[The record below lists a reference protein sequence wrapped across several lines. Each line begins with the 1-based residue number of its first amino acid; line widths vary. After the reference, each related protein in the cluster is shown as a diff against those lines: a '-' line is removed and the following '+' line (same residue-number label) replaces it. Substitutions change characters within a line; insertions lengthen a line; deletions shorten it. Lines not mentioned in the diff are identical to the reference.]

1 MLDDIY
7 YLFLLSLVMLV
18 MPVLA
23 IKSSQALVHI
33 LRTRPEIKASF
44 YLQGI
49 VIQWLLTAAVLLGM
63 WFKQDQWTLIG
74 ITTDHAVLWLVVLL
88 LMVITSLLF
97 FRRATLGVVA
107 QARIQRLYQHVAHYL
122 PTNEG
127 QYRWGVVLSL
137 TAGIC
142 EEIVYRGFVFWRLS
156 SLLGVVPAMLLTN
169 LVFALAHV
177 ATGVKNCLLSFVLGL
192 VFSLLYLYTGDL
204 WLSIACHVAIDLLGI
219 TLYPKMLQSAARTT
233 H

>member
-1 MLDDIY
+1 MLHDVY
-7 YLFLLSLVMLV
+7 YVFLLSLLMLV
-18 MPVLA
+18 MPFLA
-23 IKSSQALVHI
+23 IKSSQALVHV
-33 LRTRPEIKASF
+33 LRTRPEIKSSF

-49 VIQWLLTAAVLLGM
+49 VIQWLMTAAVLLGM
-63 WFKQDQWTLIG
+63 WFKQDPWTLIG
-74 ITTDHAVLWLVVLL
+74 LRMDHAEVWLVVLL
-88 LMVITSLLF
+88 VMVIMSLLF
-97 FRRATLGVVA
+97 FRYATLGAAA

-156 SLLGVVPAMLLTN
+156 SLLGVVPAMVLTN

-177 ATGVKNCLLSFVLGL
+177 ATGLKNCLLSFVLGL
-192 VFSLLYLYTGDL
+192 LFSLVYLYTGDL
-204 WLSIACHVAIDLLGI
+204 WLSITCHVAIDLLGI
-219 TLYPKMLQSAARTT
+219 TLYPKLLRSTARTS